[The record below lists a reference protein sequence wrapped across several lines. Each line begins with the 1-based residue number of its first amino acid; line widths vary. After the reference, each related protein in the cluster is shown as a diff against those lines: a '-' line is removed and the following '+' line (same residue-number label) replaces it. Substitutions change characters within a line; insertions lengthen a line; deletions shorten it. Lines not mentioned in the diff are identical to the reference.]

1 MVIRLV
7 SAAALLVTLAAC
19 SSKPEAPAP
28 ATAPAVAAT
37 APAERKYF
45 LERIDDAAVVQL
57 YADGFAQLPLNEK
70 QLVYHLTQAAIAGRD
85 IYWDQRY
92 AHGLAMRGVLEQIVT
107 HSAGID
113 PATLA
118 EITRYTKLVWLNSG
132 PYNNLTA
139 RKFVLATTPEAFA
152 AAAAQAATNGAV
164 FATAPGESLDAML
177 TRMRPLF
184 FDPKVDP
191 MVTQKTPEGG
201 KDVLRP
207 APTTSTRACRRRISR
222 ASPKSTGSTR
232 GS

>member
-1 MVIRLV
+1 MVIRLA
-7 SAAALLVTLAAC
+7 SAAALLVALTAC
-19 SSKPEAPAP
+19 SAKPEAPAP
-28 ATAPAVAAT
+28 AATATPAA
-37 APAERKYF
+37 APAERKYL

-57 YADGFAQLPLNEK
+57 YADGFTQLPLNEK

-92 AHGLAMRGVLEQIVT
+92 AHGLAMRGVLEQILT

-113 PATLA
+113 PAALA

-139 RKFVLATTPEAFA
+139 RKFVLAATPEALA
-152 AAAAQAATNGAV
+152 TAAAQAAQKGAV

-184 FDPKVDP
+184 FDAQVDP

-201 KDVLRP
+201 KDVLQ
-207 APTTSTRACRRRISR
+207 ASSNNLYSGVSTADLKGFTE
-222 ASPKSTGSTR
+222 KSDSTR